1 MQGLPVEGALVHGR
15 VTDTLRRPAAG
26 AHLSAQR
33 CLLLSSLTPPN
44 SLPEPRIVTVRTPR
58 GLAFST
64 AFRLLALLA
73 LLCAAST
80 CAWPD
85 RKVDE
90 DASPEAEPS
99 VKERA
104 CFEAQKHIEEPLMK
118 QSLWNVWSSTEF
130 WLLTYAA
137 SVSMTS
143 INFFIATAY
152 PQMLSVVPSESHAES
167 LNREFSRL
175 LPLGGILF
183 APLIGTVIDKV
194 GEPLGYLILQC
205 AYAAFTLLLVAF
217 FAIGTG
223 TTGDALARAGFV
235 CFAFCR
241 PLLYTLNPMICGRLF
256 GQEVFGR
263 VFGLMNTIAGFCN
276 LMVQPLAALAH
287 QHGFQG
293 INVGVTSVRCRT
305 GVASLGIF
313 DDQVRSSQL
322 TGRGRVSDAM
332 YQVRF
337 RELPTRKAR
346 EMKLKENEHLTVIDC
361 DRVSMPVLYKD
372 SERLVLADA
381 EYNEVGVTS
390 QQLGDAFH
398 LLESGDTVSVL
409 YNEGE
414 LVKVV
419 VPTKVA
425 DEVRLAY
432 RTGRTQRREELARR
446 QRERGAEG

>member
-1 MQGLPVEGALVHGR
+1 MLGQNERRDSEMGRTWRIVIIVSAIGCCLLMAGLAFGFSALMPNLLRIGAFHQVCPENHAGTSCQAQISRLTGMFTLTSSLLNILTLPSGAMLDYLGPR
-15 VTDTLRRPAAG
+15 VTAGSFCCFVALGCWLFSLGSDVNYYVGFILLGVSGPYIFNCTLSFGNYFPARSGLITAILVG
-26 AHLSAQR
+26 CFDA
-33 CLLLSSLTPPN
+33 SSGDFAVLN
-44 SLPEPRIVTVRTPR
+44 SLIDA

-99 VKERA
+99 VK
-104 CFEAQKHIEEPLMK
+104 EPLMK

-293 INVGVTSVRCRT
+293 INVILGVLQLSTAVLPIWILCRSKPKLSN
-305 GVASLGIF
+305 ALGYGI
-313 DDQVRSSQL
+313 
-322 TGRGRVSDAM
+322 A
-332 YQVRF
+332 
-337 RELPTRKAR
+337 
-346 EMKLKENEHLTVIDC
+346 
-361 DRVSMPVLYKD
+361 
-372 SERLVLADA
+372 
-381 EYNEVGVTS
+381 
-390 QQLGDAFH
+390 
-398 LLESGDTVSVL
+398 
-409 YNEGE
+409 
-414 LVKVV
+414 
-419 VPTKVA
+419 
-425 DEVRLAY
+425 
-432 RTGRTQRREELARR
+432 
-446 QRERGAEG
+446 